1 MSTFDE
7 FHYEMIPRKL
17 FLKHFVLGMWT
28 LSVQCENVNN
38 Y

>member
-7 FHYEMIPRKL
+7 FHYEMIRKL